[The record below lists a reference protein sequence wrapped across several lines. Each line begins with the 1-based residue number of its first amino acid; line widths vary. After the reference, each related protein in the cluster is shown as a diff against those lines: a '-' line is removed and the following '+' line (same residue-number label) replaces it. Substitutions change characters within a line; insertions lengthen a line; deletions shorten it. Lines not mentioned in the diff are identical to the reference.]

1 MLEAWEFI
9 VRRPE
14 LLAEWVLAHLWIIFV
29 AIIIAV
35 FLGVFLGIYITGKG
49 REQIADTTL
58 YLAEIVMTIPSLAL
72 FGLLM
77 LLLGG
82 IGLKAIGF
90 LPAVIALIV
99 YGQLPILRNTYTA
112 IREVDPAMIEAGR
125 GMGMTER
132 QILFKIEL
140 PLAFPVLMA
149 GIRNSIVLVIGI
161 ATIAAVI
168 GAGGLGVPIFRGI
181 RNARM
186 DLILIGGIC
195 VSIMA
200 LVVDGLMAMV
210 ERRITPKGLKV
221 GR

>member
-29 AIIIAV
+29 TIIAAV
-35 FLGVFLGIYITGKG
+35 ILGIILGVYITGKG
-49 REQIADTTL
+49 REQIADTVL
-58 YLAEIVMTIPSLAL
+58 YLAEIMMTVPSLAL

-77 LLLGG
+77 LLLGS

-112 IREVDPAMIEAGR
+112 IQAVDPAMIEAGR
-125 GMGMTER
+125 GMGMNER
-132 QILFKIEL
+132 QILFKIKL
-140 PLAFPVLMA
+140 PLAVPVIMA
-149 GIRNSIVLVIGI
+149 GLRNAIVLIIGI
-161 ATIAAVI
+161 AAIAALI
-168 GAGGLGVPIFRGI
+168 GAGGLGAPIFRGL

-186 DLILIGGIC
+186 DLIIIGGVS
-195 VSIMA
+195 VSILALLIDALMA
-200 LVVDGLMAMV
+200 LV
-210 ERRITPKGLKV
+210 ERKITPKGLRR
-221 GR
+221 G